1 MFNDWVGGIKYYG
14 GNMKT
19 YIYLTLKY
27 WRKHKK
33 NAAALL
39 FSGVLLTAVI
49 FVILM
54 SARESVVRDF
64 HRWCDLDG
72 NYDVLIANS
81 DDETLAKATEG
92 RSGYNYGVM
101 YVYGKMGIDDDRFE
115 YATIKDEHNIWH
127 TPLEEGRMPETA
139 DEIAIDRGVLKKFH
153 WAGKCGDTITL
164 DGRTFTVVGIIDER
178 YGKGRFGSVL
188 YIAPFDFGEAEP
200 YKIPLIFVGE
210 SDEAPLYRIDLINNF
225 FDMRQRREKL
235 NSEKREFIRYLR
247 ETLGETQWYR
257 YGDDWDRVDFYS
269 ARHTGFFMAI
279 AWVGAAVSVLSV
291 FSVLRNIFTE
301 RRGKIEMLKKI
312 GMKKS
317 AIGKLYAV
325 EAVILA
331 ALQTLLGILAGV
343 AAYGGIFLFKTNV
356 LGEKPYSG
364 FTSNVIIRQHTL
376 DPFLYAALI
385 SAVITAVAYVI
396 NALTINVK
404 QKTPGKDR
412 KPRSLFRSFGRVFRN
427 GGVTVVQ
434 TAALTLICFS
444 VLVGYMFFADKGV
457 VAMFPTN
464 HSAGGFDM
472 DEENIAEYY
481 SCSSPSLTLLAR
493 NNKPMTGFPIIP
505 ADYTKG
511 FDDETAQKLPE
522 YALATG
528 CLEQTLLETPEYC
541 GYFNEGVR
549 LPDNTD
555 LKALSGPLNEQQE
568 DFIDGVM
575 NNTLNIY
582 RVFTKLAP
590 SRTISELSEYVT
602 EGAIDLEALNSGEEI
617 LIAYRSQKP
626 PFEVGDTITI
636 SSAANTEEFLIN
648 DIASAKVK
656 IGAFLQIPADIGA
669 VKYYTLCD
677 KNKCNFI
684 TTATGAQTMGMHGA
698 AYTQVYSSDKMNG
711 GIFPSTAEMSLQSLA
726 KMKWEE
732 LKNKIVKT
740 SGLLMI
746 LIVMSLLGFASYFNG
761 IGMKIRMRSY
771 EISVFRAIGTPV
783 SELRRRLLI
792 SSIKIPLAASAL
804 AYGLAKTAQF
814 VMEKVYEHTLLL
826 NELAKDDDGWI
837 TISIID
843 GVKVQDPLLDKID
856 ALNKMFFLDYHMWEV
871 NTELPALILLMILCT
886 ITFTLT
892 AIALKKFKRDIAGDL
907 NSGRTRQ

>member
-1 MFNDWVGGIKYYG
+1 MNKRGGEFLGIK
-14 GNMKT
+14 MKT
-19 YIYLTLKY
+19 SINLTLKY
-27 WRKHKK
+27 WRKHKM

-49 FVILM
+49 FVMLM

-101 YVYGKMGIDDDRFE
+101 YVYGKMGIDDNRFE
-115 YATIKDEHNIWH
+115 YATIEDKHNIWH
-127 TPLEEGRMPETA
+127 APLEEGRMPKTA
-139 DEIAIDRGVLKKFH
+139 DEIAVDRGVLNKLY
-153 WAGKCGDTITL
+153 WPGKCGDTITL
-164 DGRTFTVVGIIDER
+164 DGRTFTVVGIIDEE
-178 YGKGRFGSVL
+178 YGKQRAYTAFV
-188 YIAPFDFGEAEP
+188 PFPIDLGKAAP
-200 YKIPLIFVGE
+200 YKVPLIFVGE

-225 FDMRQRREKL
+225 FDIRQRREKF
-235 NSEKREFIRYLR
+235 NGEKRVFIRYLR
-247 ETLGETQWYR
+247 ETLGETQWYM
-257 YGDDWDRVDFYS
+257 YGDDWDRLDLYN

-317 AIGKLYAV
+317 DVGKLYAV
-325 EAVILA
+325 EAAILA
-331 ALQTLLGILAGV
+331 AIQTLLGILAGL

-364 FTSNVIIRQHTL
+364 FTSNVIIRQHMR

-385 SAVITAVAYVI
+385 SAVITAAAYVI
-396 NALTINVK
+396 NALTINFK
-404 QKTPGKDR
+404 QKAPSKDR
-412 KPRSLFRSFGRVFRN
+412 KPRSLFRCFGRVFRN
-427 GGVTVVQ
+427 GGATVVQ

-444 VLVGYMFFADKGV
+444 VLVGYMFFVDNENGKL
-457 VAMFPTN
+457 TN
-464 HSAGGFDM
+464 SSSHYFVGGFDM
-472 DEENIAEYY
+472 AEENIAEYY
-481 SCSSPSLTLLAR
+481 SCSPPSLTLLAK
-493 NNKPMTGFPIIP
+493 NDNKPMLGFPIIS

-511 FDDETAQKLPE
+511 FDDETARQLPE

-549 LPDNTD
+549 LPDDTD
-555 LKALSGPLNEQQE
+555 LKALSGTLDEQQE
-568 DFIDGVM
+568 NFLDGVT

-582 RVFTKLAP
+582 RVFTKLVP
-590 SRTISELSEYVT
+590 SRTMSGLSEYVT
-602 EGAIDLEALNSGEEI
+602 EGAIDLEALNSGKEI

-636 SSAANTEEFLIN
+636 SSVSNTEDFKIN
-648 DIASAKVK
+648 DIASAEVK

-684 TTATGAQTMGMHGA
+684 TTAAGARAMGMHGA

-711 GIFPSTAEMSLQSLA
+711 GIFPSSAEMRSQTLA

-732 LKNKIVKT
+732 LKNKIVKAG
-740 SGLLMI
+740 GLLMT
-746 LIVMSLLGFASYFNG
+746 LIIMSLLGFASYFNG
-761 IGMKIRMRSY
+761 IGMKIRIRSY
-771 EISVFRAIGTPV
+771 EISIFRAIGTPV

-792 SSIKIPLAASAL
+792 SSIKIPLAASTL
-804 AYGLAKTAQF
+804 AYGLTKTAQF
-814 VMEKVYEHTLLL
+814 VMKKVYEHTLFLY
-826 NELAKDDDGWI
+826 ELAKDDDGTI
-837 TISIID
+837 TTVIID
-843 GVKVQDPLLDKID
+843 GVKIQDPLLDKID
-856 ALNKMFFLDYHMWEV
+856 SLKKMFFLDYHMWEV

-907 NSGRTRQ
+907 NQGRTRQ